1 MRAVRVKKGSSRHY
15 YRIIY
20 TDRVSRR
27 ICFCVATSLLEAR
40 RIARACAPGMKLKES
55 SIQPTSRSQ
64 VKHEYTWLNF
74 DERGW

>member
-1 MRAVRVKKGSSRHY
+1 
-15 YRIIY
+15 
-20 TDRVSRR
+20 
-27 ICFCVATSLLEAR
+27 
-40 RIARACAPGMKLKES
+40 MKLKES